1 MTKLVI
7 LLLFYWD
14 KCTHFNGMS
23 AIVCGLRAAMCQ
35 CGKARRDRWLLRL
48 FEYVF
53 WCWIWHETDWLLH
66 RTFAVK
72 ICRKVHSY
80 LVNLA
85 VVASWMGNVKLTL
98 FRGHQVSA
106 SISVFF
112 RCHFFSDCPG
122 QTSLLFRKTSTLTCP
137 AGPKETWAFLT
148 RPGWILCRLARYL
161 SQSGSSIF
169 SALIAS
175 ENNVLF
181 RSRNRWKCGKVFLS
195 V

>member
-23 AIVCGLRAAMCQ
+23 AIVCGLCAAMCQ
-35 CGKARRDRWLLRL
+35 CGKAGGDRWLLRL

-53 WCWIWHETDWLLH
+53 WCWTWHEIDWLLH
-66 RTFAVK
+66 PTFTVK

-106 SISVFF
+106 SISFFFVATSSLTVPAKRVFCSEKLQHWHAQRASKKHEHFWHDPGEFFVDWRDISLSVVLLFF
-112 RCHFFSDCPG
+112 R
-122 QTSLLFRKTSTLTCP
+122 
-137 AGPKETWAFLT
+137 
-148 RPGWILCRLARYL
+148 
-161 SQSGSSIF
+161 
-169 SALIAS
+169 
-175 ENNVLF
+175 
-181 RSRNRWKCGKVFLS
+181 RW
-195 V
+195 